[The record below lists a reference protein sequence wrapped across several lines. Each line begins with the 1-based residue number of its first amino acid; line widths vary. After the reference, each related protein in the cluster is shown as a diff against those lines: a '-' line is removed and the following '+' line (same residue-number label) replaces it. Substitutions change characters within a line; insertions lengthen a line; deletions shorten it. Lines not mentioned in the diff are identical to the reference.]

1 MGRRYLWPG
10 WVAVGCTL
18 LGLIFVL
25 LTGLVNEGL
34 FPFVIIFVL
43 AGLFLGIGQIL
54 KSPKEPASY
63 IFLVVGAAPIVFF
76 FVAVA
81 PHWPTT

>member
-10 WVAVGCTL
+10 WTAVGCTL

-25 LTGLVNEGL
+25 LTGVINEAL
-34 FPFVIIFVL
+34 FPLAIIFVV
-43 AGLFLGIGQIL
+43 AGLFLGLGQIL

-63 IFLVVGAAPIVFF
+63 AFLAAGAAPIIFF
-76 FVAVA
+76 IVVVA
-81 PHWPTT
+81 PHLPS